1 MASILEMQP
10 YNNTEHDSPA
20 ISLSRIQTLDREQQE
35 GSSQEDMV
43 PVISSQEPISNS
55 KAIIIVIASFI
66 IVFTCCGIN
75 FAFGIYQALYET
87 LSHEPNTP
95 FTGASPAIIDL
106 IGTTAV
112 SVMTIG
118 GPLAVGWAKRFSP
131 RKVTLSGAAIFTLA
145 HILASF
151 GTKLWHFELT
161 QGLLL
166 GVGTCLAYMTSVT
179 VAPTWFSARRGLAM
193 GIILSGTGVGGLVW
207 APALKACIDAMGYRN
222 ALRLTGA
229 VSFVLNTGAG
239 AAMTWEPSRKAQIEV
254 ELSYETARNP
264 RNIFAV
270 PLVDLRLVKTRKFI
284 AQALGGIFQ
293 GAAYYIPVFFFATY
307 ASTLGYSDTAGAN
320 FIALSN
326 ACNAI
331 GKVVIGYAADRY
343 GRLNVLLLT
352 TIISALSA
360 LVFWIPSTLLP
371 FAHQEAS
378 RGLFITFTIFYGIF
392 ASAYVAL
399 FPTSLVE
406 LFGPQNFASVN
417 GFLYMLRGLAT
428 MVGTPVSGLLIR
440 GSTAAAPV
448 MTPKMY
454 EGMSILVTMLLF
466 ATAFS
471 VVWVRVEAMVGPD
484 GRAHWKWRL

>member
-1 MASILEMQP
+1 M
-10 YNNTEHDSPA
+10 SPPQ
-20 ISLSRIQTLDREQQE
+20 SKLPTKNKSR
-35 GSSQEDMV
+35 
-43 PVISSQEPISNS
+43 
-55 KAIIIVIASFI
+55 KATIIVIASFI

-75 FAFGIYQALYET
+75 FSFGIYQALYET
-87 LSHEPNTP
+87 LANEPNTP
-95 FTGASPAIIDL
+95 FTGASPALIDL

-112 SVMTIG
+112 GIMTIG
-118 GPLAVGWAKRFSP
+118 GPLAVGWAKTFSP
-131 RKVTLSGAAIFTLA
+131 RKVCLMGATIFTLA

-151 GTKLWHFELT
+151 GTKLWHFTLS
-161 QGLLL
+161 QGVLL
-166 GVGTCLAYMTSVT
+166 GLGTCLAYMTSVT
-179 VAPTWFSARRGLAM
+179 VAPTWFTTRRGLAM

-222 ALRLTGA
+222 TLRLTGA

-239 AAMTWEPSRKAQIEV
+239 AAMTWEPSRKAQNEIEQRAK
-254 ELSYETARNP
+254 TT

-270 PLVDLRLVKTRKFI
+270 PLVDFRLMKTRKFV
-284 AQALGGIFQ
+284 AQASGAVFQ

-307 ASTLGYSDTAGAN
+307 ASSLGYSDTAGAN

-331 GKVVIGYAADRY
+331 GKIVIGYAADRY

-352 TIISALSA
+352 TIISAISA
-360 LVFWIPSTLLP
+360 LVFWVPSTILP
-371 FAHQEAS
+371 FAQHQEAS
-378 RGLFITFTIFYGIF
+378 RGLFIAFTIFYGVF

-440 GSTAAAPV
+440 SSTAAV
-448 MTPKMY
+448 MNPRMY
-454 EGMSILVTMLLF
+454 EGMSVLVTMLLF

-471 VVWVRVEAMVGPD
+471 VVWVRLEAMVGPD
-484 GRAHWKWRL
+484 GRAKWKWRL

>member
-1 MASILEMQP
+1 
-10 YNNTEHDSPA
+10 
-20 ISLSRIQTLDREQQE
+20 
-35 GSSQEDMV
+35 
-43 PVISSQEPISNS
+43 
-55 KAIIIVIASFI
+55 
-66 IVFTCCGIN
+66 
-75 FAFGIYQALYET
+75 
-87 LSHEPNTP
+87 
-95 FTGASPAIIDL
+95 
-106 IGTTAV
+106 
-112 SVMTIG
+112 MTIG
-118 GPLAVGWAKRFSP
+118 GPLAVGWSKTFSP
-131 RKVTLSGAAIFTLA
+131 RKVCLVGATLFTAA

-151 GTKLWHFELT
+151 GTRLWHFALT
-161 QGLLL
+161 QGVLL
-166 GVGTCLAYMTSVT
+166 GLGTCLAYMTSVT
-179 VAPTWFSARRGLAM
+179 VAPTWFGARRGLAM

-207 APALKACIDAMGYRN
+207 APALKACIDAIGYRN
-222 ALRLTGA
+222 TLRLTGA

-239 AAMTWEPSRKAQIEV
+239 AAMTWEPSRKAQNEIERR
-254 ELSYETARNP
+254 SQTTQR

-270 PLVDLRLVKTRKFI
+270 PLVDLRLMRTRKFV
-284 AQALGGIFQ
+284 AQAAGAVFQ

-331 GKVVIGYAADRY
+331 GKIVIGYAADRY

-352 TIISALSA
+352 TIISAISA
-360 LVFWIPSTLLP
+360 LVFWVPSTLLP
-371 FAHQEAS
+371 FASHQEAS
-378 RGLFITFTIFYGIF
+378 RGLFIAFTIFYGVF

-440 GSTAAAPV
+440 GSATAAGV
-448 MTPKMY
+448 LTPRMY
-454 EGMSILVTMLLF
+454 EGMSVLVTMLLF

-471 VVWVRVEAMVGPD
+471 VVWVRLEAMVGPD
-484 GRAHWKWRL
+484 GRANWKWRL

>member
-1 MASILEMQP
+1 MTSSILEPQTG
-10 YNNTEHDSPA
+10 YNSPA
-20 ISLSRIQTLDREQQE
+20 ISLSRIPTLDREQEQDIE
-35 GSSQEDMV
+35 PV
-43 PVISSQEPISNS
+43 PTTSDEQISDS
-55 KAIIIVIASFI
+55 KATIIVIASFI

-75 FAFGIYQALYET
+75 FSFGIYQALYER
-87 LSHEPNTP
+87 LSHEPDTP
-95 FTGASPAIIDL
+95 FTDASPAVIDL
-106 IGTTAV
+106 IGTIAV
-112 SVMTIG
+112 GIMTIG
-118 GPLAVGWAKRFSP
+118 GPLAVGWSKSFSP
-131 RKVTLSGAAIFTLA
+131 RKVCLMGAAIFTLA

-151 GTKLWHFELT
+151 GTKIWHFALT
-161 QGLLL
+161 QGVLL
-166 GVGTCLAYMTSVT
+166 GLGTCLAYMTSVT
-179 VAPTWFSARRGLAM
+179 VAPTWFGKRRGLAM

-222 ALRLTGA
+222 TLRLTGA

-239 AAMTWEPSRKAQIEV
+239 AAMTWEPSRKAQNEIERRAQM
-254 ELSYETARNP
+254 TQKQ

-270 PLVDLRLVKTRKFI
+270 PLVDLRLMRTRKFV
-284 AQALGGIFQ
+284 AQALGAMFQ

-331 GKVVIGYAADRY
+331 GKIVIGYAADRY

-352 TIISALSA
+352 TIISAISA
-360 LVFWIPSTLLP
+360 LVFWVPSTLLP
-371 FAHQEAS
+371 FASHQEAS
-378 RGLFITFTIFYGIF
+378 RGLFIAFTIFYGVF

-417 GFLYMLRGLAT
+417 GFLYMLRGIAT
-428 MVGTPVSGLLIR
+428 MIGTPVSGLLIR
-440 GSTAAAPV
+440 GSATAAGAL
-448 MTPKMY
+448 TPRMY
-454 EGMSILVTMLLF
+454 EGMSLLVTILLF

-471 VVWVRVEAMVGPD
+471 VVWVRLEAMVGPD
-484 GRAHWKWRL
+484 GRANWKWRL

>member
-1 MASILEMQP
+1 M
-10 YNNTEHDSPA
+10 
-20 ISLSRIQTLDREQQE
+20 ISR
-35 GSSQEDMV
+35 
-43 PVISSQEPISNS
+43 
-55 KAIIIVIASFI
+55 KATIIVIASFI

-75 FAFGIYQALYET
+75 FSFGIYQALYET
-87 LSHEPNTP
+87 LSHEPNNP
-95 FTGASPAIIDL
+95 FTGASPALIDL

-112 SVMTIG
+112 GIMTIG
-118 GPLAVGWAKRFSP
+118 GPLAVGWAKTFSP
-131 RKVTLSGAAIFTLA
+131 RKVCLMGATIFTLA

-151 GTKLWHFELT
+151 GTQLWHFALT
-161 QGLLL
+161 QGVLL
-166 GVGTCLAYMTSVT
+166 GMGTCLAYMTSVT
-179 VAPTWFSARRGLAM
+179 IAPTWFTTRRGLAM
-193 GIILSGTGVGGLVW
+193 GIILSGTGIGGLVW

-222 ALRLTGA
+222 TLRLTGA
-229 VSFVLNTGAG
+229 VSFVLNTSAG
-239 AAMTWEPSRKAQIEV
+239 AAMTWEPSRKAQNEIERRAQM
-254 ELSYETARNP
+254 TQI

-270 PLVDLRLVKTRKFI
+270 PLVDLRLMKTRNFI
-284 AQALGGIFQ
+284 AQASGAVFQ

-331 GKVVIGYAADRY
+331 GKIVIGYAADRY

-352 TIISALSA
+352 TIISAISA
-360 LVFWIPSTLLP
+360 LVFWVPSTLLP
-371 FAHQEAS
+371 FASHQEAS
-378 RGLFITFTIFYGIF
+378 RGLFIAFTIFYGVF

-440 GSTAAAPV
+440 GSATAAV
-448 MTPKMY
+448 LTPRTY
-454 EGMSILVTMLLF
+454 EGMSVLVTMLLF

-471 VVWVRVEAMVGPD
+471 VVWVRLEAMVGPD
-484 GRAHWKWRL
+484 GRANWKWRL